1 MANKKHKSSKQ
12 NPYMTAAKTSLMI
25 LTAVYPVFMVMMT
38 GAGLISNKESYGP
51 VIYGYGIYLIASGTV
66 MTAAAIL
73 CLFRKIIANLISALL
88 SSSGF
93 ALCMIITYKLV
104 KHAES
109 AGWSGVGRY
118 ENIPVSNMYK
128 ERILPTAIPFLL
140 TIVISAIQYFSY
152 DAREERRRRKKIRTE
167 KKNADTPSIIE
178 D

>member
-1 MANKKHKSSKQ
+1 MTNKKHKFSKQ
-12 NPYMTAAKTSLMI
+12 NPYMTAAKTALMI

-38 GAGLISNKESYGP
+38 GAGLISNKDSYGS
-51 VIYGYGIYLIASGTV
+51 VICGYGIYLIASGTV

-73 CLFRKIIANLISALL
+73 CLFRKSLANFISPLL
-88 SSSGF
+88 SSAGF
-93 ALCMIITYKLV
+93 VLCMIITYKLV

-128 ERILPTAIPFLL
+128 ERILPTTIPFLL
-140 TIVISAIQYFSY
+140 TIAISAIQFFSY
-152 DAREERRRRKKIRTE
+152 DAREERRLRKKLRKE
-167 KKNADTPSIIE
+167 KENAAAPPIIG